1 MMKILLTC
9 GFSLFAAHTAANAQA
24 PIYPTQSQCAAIFQA
39 AGDSYAGMWLAED
52 GQLVLGL
59 ASDIDLDDALLKK
72 LRIARVK
79 YSEMALQ
86 KFHNEVAKGQLRS
99 HRNISSMHID
109 YKINRIV
116 VTAPRNQLHEVVD
129 LFKASSVDL
138 AMVDFRVQ
146 TSTVTLTSILDDGSC
161 KR

>member
-1 MMKILLTC
+1 MHKRPFIP
-9 GFSLFAAHTAANAQA
+9 HKANALLFFKQLETA
-24 PIYPTQSQCAAIFQA
+24 MQEC
-39 AGDSYAGMWLAED
+39 GW
-52 GQLVLGL
+52 QLVLGL